1 MSVQSGLATTPH
13 LPTVCCYRS
22 TPMVFLQVRVCVY
35 VCMYVWTH
43 LHIYIYGLVM
53 PLNTHGIPAGTCVC
67 TCVCILV
74 HMYVCIYLYS
84 LLMSLNTLGL
94 PAGMY
99 VCMYIS
105 MQTFRCIY
113 TSRVFHVFTR
123 DPERHGRMCVHMCTC
138 VCMYTYTYTY
148 TYTCTYTCTCTC
160 TYTRTTL
167 KGVIKVEFDGT
178 TVVVRCSCWVWLCS
192 ACGVVCIVMRDTLW

>member
-1 MSVQSGLATTPH
+1 MARVGVCSLSVQSGLATTPH

-113 TSRVFHVFTR
+113 TSRVLHVFTR

-148 TYTCTYTCTCTC
+148 T
-160 TYTRTTL
+160 
-167 KGVIKVEFDGT
+167 
-178 TVVVRCSCWVWLCS
+178 
-192 ACGVVCIVMRDTLW
+192 